1 MFFYKTRNMILV
13 IILVSFIV
21 SLFYAQRGL
30 DNISQPPIFNNSD
43 QLDYNNMAYS
53 MMKNNIPAI
62 YITKE
67 YKKPFK
73 EYKNKYPDNKFINR
87 VLSMKNEG
95 LRLFTYRPLL
105 YPLVLG
111 ISYKIFGY
119 NFFVARI
126 LNVVLSTLGAVL
138 LFLIIRKLTNDWIA
152 FGASFIFIVLP
163 NITQYANQLMSEIFV
178 VTMLISFLFIL
189 QKSFKDT
196 LKRYWLLTGLFM
208 GLLVLAKQMFL
219 LISLPLVLGI
229 GIYCIKREQIKTFY
243 YFLAPYLLIVA
254 LWMTYN
260 VAVTKTWELKTGTSG
275 WHDMPSAYSTR
286 YISGENRYK
295 VREEIFKTYEIE
307 NNISI
312 KGDIKRALY
321 GKIIFQDMV
330 KDVNFWFNLPKFIY
344 YKLYTA
350 LVSNYY
356 TYLIFFIISLLT
368 FMYLFIF
375 KKLTI
380 FMLSIIIIAYSNLVI
395 VALTFSAHG
404 RLLVSSL
411 PVFIILSAVLVYN
424 VNLNFNIKQRKYS
437 RKKLRS

>member
-126 LNVVLSTLGAVL
+126 LNVILSTLGAVL

-229 GIYCIKREQIKTFY
+229 GI
-243 YFLAPYLLIVA
+243 
-254 LWMTYN
+254 
-260 VAVTKTWELKTGTSG
+260 
-275 WHDMPSAYSTR
+275 
-286 YISGENRYK
+286 
-295 VREEIFKTYEIE
+295 
-307 NNISI
+307 
-312 KGDIKRALY
+312 
-321 GKIIFQDMV
+321 
-330 KDVNFWFNLPKFIY
+330 
-344 YKLYTA
+344 
-350 LVSNYY
+350 
-356 TYLIFFIISLLT
+356 
-368 FMYLFIF
+368 
-375 KKLTI
+375 
-380 FMLSIIIIAYSNLVI
+380 
-395 VALTFSAHG
+395 
-404 RLLVSSL
+404 
-411 PVFIILSAVLVYN
+411 
-424 VNLNFNIKQRKYS
+424 
-437 RKKLRS
+437 